1 MKSFFTKNNIPHLTL
16 IGVIIL
22 ITFYLFFNESGL
34 ISYYS
39 LRGELNE
46 IRAKVDSSKARIVE
60 LESEIDSLKDVRF
73 KIEKVAREK
82 YNLKKK
88 GEKVFKIK
96 EQ

>member
-1 MKSFFTKNNIPHLTL
+1 MKSFFTKNRIPQLVLTA
-16 IGVIIL
+16 IIIL
-22 ITFYLFFNESGL
+22 ITFYLIFNESGV

-39 LRGELNE
+39 LQGELNG
-46 IRAKVDSSKARIVE
+46 IRAKVDSSKVRIVQ

-96 EQ
+96 EK